1 MPACYVLVAF
11 VYWGARLLPHPG
23 RSYIGSSTDPQIFIW
38 SFAWWHHALAHGLNP
53 LYTHA
58 IWAPDGVNL
67 AWTGTSPGLALV
79 FVPLTWLAGPVVSYN
94 VAAVLMPAL
103 AAWTAFLLC
112 RHLTRSLWPSLV
124 GGYLFGFSAYMAGQ
138 ISGHLHM
145 TSVFLLPLVTLVLV
159 RFVEGDLDGRGLAL
173 RLGPLLALQLT
184 FSTENE
190 FTYTLAIATAIVL
203 AFLLVPTARRR
214 LVALVPPLAASYAIA
229 AVLAAP
235 FVYYALTGFESGSIN
250 EPAPYTTDLLNI
262 VVPTQRLVGGGGHL
276 ASMIS
281 QHFPANDGERDGY
294 LGLPVLLI
302 VGLFAAQRWRTKA
315 GRVLLAGFAVGIV
328 ATLGNWLVVD
338 GHKVTTLPWEHVGY
352 LPLFDNVL
360 PARLMLFVALVTA
373 IMVALWTSSAR
384 GLIRIVLPV
393 LAVISFVPNPSAAA
407 WKTAA
412 PVPQFFRS
420 EARPCVGPNENV
432 LIFPQTKHGNGM
444 LWQAA
449 AGIRFRL
456 ADGYVAPD
464 PPESFMTTPAV
475 ARIANRLMT
484 WPDLVAFVRAKNVTT
499 VLVDPAQSEPYRS
512 ILRPLAPP
520 RDVGGM
526 LVYRFDKTA
535 RC

>member
-1 MPACYVLVAF
+1 MRRIVRVRRSTTRSGVTQEGSPPGRTSRVGRRSGRRACIAVRHFERRGWTSAALPACYVLVAF

-214 LVALVPPLAASYAIA
+214 LVALVPPLAASYAI
-229 AVLAAP
+229 
-235 FVYYALTGFESGSIN
+235 
-250 EPAPYTTDLLNI
+250 
-262 VVPTQRLVGGGGHL
+262 
-276 ASMIS
+276 
-281 QHFPANDGERDGY
+281 
-294 LGLPVLLI
+294 
-302 VGLFAAQRWRTKA
+302 
-315 GRVLLAGFAVGIV
+315 
-328 ATLGNWLVVD
+328 
-338 GHKVTTLPWEHVGY
+338 
-352 LPLFDNVL
+352 
-360 PARLMLFVALVTA
+360 
-373 IMVALWTSSAR
+373 
-384 GLIRIVLPV
+384 
-393 LAVISFVPNPSAAA
+393 
-407 WKTAA
+407 
-412 PVPQFFRS
+412 
-420 EARPCVGPNENV
+420 
-432 LIFPQTKHGNGM
+432 
-444 LWQAA
+444 
-449 AGIRFRL
+449 
-456 ADGYVAPD
+456 
-464 PPESFMTTPAV
+464 
-475 ARIANRLMT
+475 
-484 WPDLVAFVRAKNVTT
+484 
-499 VLVDPAQSEPYRS
+499 
-512 ILRPLAPP
+512 
-520 RDVGGM
+520 
-526 LVYRFDKTA
+526 
-535 RC
+535 